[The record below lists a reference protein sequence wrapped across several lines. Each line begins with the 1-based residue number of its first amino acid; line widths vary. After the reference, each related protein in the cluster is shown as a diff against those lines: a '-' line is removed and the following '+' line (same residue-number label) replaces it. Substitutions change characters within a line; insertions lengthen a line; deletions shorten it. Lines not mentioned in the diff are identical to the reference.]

1 MSFAPLVR
9 ISSYIISFVVGAAI
23 IMIMPNKKIYLFSNM
38 GKNSINV
45 YFWHMNVYYILN
57 KVFHVSNL
65 FYYGTLGKLSFLLLA
80 VIISIVLSQS
90 VFSFPIKQIRKQ
102 IFK

>member
-1 MSFAPLVR
+1 
-9 ISSYIISFVVGAAI
+9 
-23 IMIMPNKKIYLFSNM
+23 
-38 GKNSINV
+38 
-45 YFWHMNVYYILN
+45 MNVYYILN